1 MTTKNHTQN
10 QTHTETEQRVAVFVT
25 TKHAIAETGGN
36 TGKWFVLGDY
46 ANKTA
51 FLAAATEFANV
62 MLDDPNPEF
71 VYTNH
76 YAVVSLERYIT
87 ETELDEKLWDIVN
100 METDSIIIT
109 NFWQDRY
116 GMVDDSI
123 SRTYHAGCKHFQG
136 CFDTALDYTTTA
148 LSRAG
153 ANGYLK
159 DALAKHSALN
169 DGTPLKEVAE
179 TAWAND
185 KVLAMLGDHTTL
197 DEVATAL
204 TADTWV
210 RDRYWFKTPA
220 TTSA

>member
-1 MTTKNHTQN
+1 MTTKNH
-10 QTHTETEQRVAVFVT
+10 THTETEQRVAVFVT

-62 MLDDPNPEF
+62 MLDDSNPEF

-87 ETELDEKLWDIVN
+87 ETELDEKLWEVVN

-123 SRTYHAGCKHFQG
+123 SRTYHVGCKHFQG

-159 DALAKHSALN
+159 EALAKQSALN
-169 DGTPLKEVAE
+169 DGSALKRVAAA
-179 TAWAND
+179 AWAND
-185 KVLAMLGDHTTL
+185 KVLEMLGDHTTL

-210 RDRYWFKTPA
+210 RDCYWFKTPVTA
-220 TTSA
+220 

>member
-1 MTTKNHTQN
+1 MTTKNHTQD

-71 VYTNH
+71 VYANH

-87 ETELDEKLWDIVN
+87 ENELDEKLWEVVN
-100 METDSIIIT
+100 METDSIIIA

-123 SRTYHAGCKHFQG
+123 TRTYHVGCKHFQG
-136 CFDTALDYTTTA
+136 CFDTALDYTTNA
-148 LSRAG
+148 LGRAG

-159 DALAKHSALN
+159 AALAKHSALN
-169 DGTPLKEVAE
+169 DGTPLKKVAVA
-179 TAWAND
+179 AWAND
-185 KVLAMLGDHTTL
+185 KVLAILGDHTTL
-197 DEVATAL
+197 DEVATEL

-210 RDRYWFKTPA
+210 RDHYWFKTPA
-220 TTSA
+220 IANA